1 MVAAE
6 SRFAEDHSSIQWKQ
20 TDYPFPDIQI
30 SEEQESYSREL
41 EEEKLSKLCD
51 EAIKHRKSPVVAAL
65 IWKRRDR
72 NELSNLYFSW
82 FSIEDLFW

>member
-6 SRFAEDHSSIQWKQ
+6 SHFAEDHSSIQWKQ
-20 TDYPFPDIQI
+20 TD
-30 SEEQESYSREL
+30 EEQESYSREL

-82 FSIEDLFW
+82 FPIEDLFW